1 MTRTRLLLPLLAGAL
16 VFGAACAKAAPGSS
30 GDTGSTGSY
39 AADAAVVQVSYLGG
53 FVSPDMLV
61 TRLPVIS
68 VYGDGRVVTEGP
80 VIAIYPGPALP
91 NVQVQKISVAE
102 VDKLVKLGVAAGVG
116 VSADYGQP
124 GVADAPDTKFAVL
137 TASGLKTSQVYAL
150 GEAAGSGLTDAQ
162 IQARAKLKAYLDQ
175 LTDLPK
181 TLGKDAV
188 SASTPYEPTA
198 VAAVSGPWNAD
209 SSGVGQQ
216 PEIAWPGPAL
226 PGQPVR
232 PGFELGC
239 VTVTGNELA
248 ATLDAAKKA
257 NAATPWTSG
266 GKRWSVAFRPL
277 LPDEASCADL
287 SE

>member
-1 MTRTRLLLPLLAGAL
+1 MNGTRLLLPLLAAVL
-16 VFGAACAKAAPGSS
+16 LTGAACAKADSGTP

-39 AADAAVVQVSYLGG
+39 AADAAVVQVSYVGG

-61 TRLPVIS
+61 TRLPLIS

-91 NVQVQKISVAE
+91 NVQVQQISVAD
-102 VDKLVKLGVAAGVG
+102 VDKLVKLGVDAGVG
-116 VSADYGQP
+116 ASTDYGQP
-124 GVADAPDTKFAVL
+124 GVTDAPDTKFAVL
-137 TASGLKTSQVYAL
+137 TTSGLKTSQVYAL
-150 GEAAGSGLTDAQ
+150 GEANGSGLTDAQ
-162 IQARAKLKAYLDQ
+162 VQARAKLKAYLAQ

-181 TLGKDAV
+181 TLGQDAV
-188 SASTPYEPTA
+188 SASKPYEA
-198 VAAVSGPWNAD
+198 KGLAAVSRTWNAD

-226 PGQPVR
+226 PGEPVR
-232 PGFELGC
+232 TGFELGC
-239 VTVTGNELA
+239 VTVTGDQLT

-257 NAATPWTSG
+257 NTATPWTSG
-266 GKRWSVAFRPL
+266 GKRWSVTFRPL

-287 SE
+287 KD